1 MRHVPHSPTADH
13 HLTIAGP
20 PWLPMALALVL
31 GFAALVSGMTA
42 WRVAIHSGH
51 AQTGF
56 AVSTQ
61 QVNNANALAQD
72 VSRAVNSER
81 SLFLSWE
88 QASQNGD
95 ALLAAESLSMMGP
108 STQAAV
114 KWWSDEPPGNR
125 PVTPFSS
132 ANPEWATPGLII
144 DSTSTA
150 QEAAMGL
157 KEAEDQL
164 NQSHNLELLV
174 ALLAIALLTGG
185 LTATLKSSR
194 AQLVLLGVSC
204 LTIVVATIGIVV
216 LW

>member
-95 ALLAAESLSMMGP
+95 ASLAAESLSM
-108 STQAAV
+108 
-114 KWWSDEPPGNR
+114 WWSEEPPANR

-150 QEAAMGL
+150 QEAATGL

-185 LTATLKSSR
+185 LTATLKSTR

-204 LTIVVATIGIVV
+204 VTIMVATIGIVV